1 VRRLDGHAEEKE
13 TAGMRNTLAWGV
25 TLGVAVI
32 AVAFDDE
39 ATMMLNASTAGHC
52 GAKVR
57 RDKTRVFQPP
67 YRPAT
72 PAISRTNI
80 PPLLWSGGDYYGRL
94 ESSNR
99 GFSGNLGSSFDEFK

>member
-1 VRRLDGHAEEKE
+1 
-13 TAGMRNTLAWGV
+13 
-25 TLGVAVI
+25 
-32 AVAFDDE
+32 
-39 ATMMLNASTAGHC
+39 MMLNASTAGHC

-94 ESSNR
+94 ESSNVDSQATSDR
-99 GFSGNLGSSFDEFK
+99 LLMNSSNR